1 MYHRIGQRK
10 LGLYSSYRKSVLR
23 NLSTSLILHGRIKT
37 TEAKAK
43 EVRKVV
49 ERLITMAKEDN
60 LNTRRRAYS
69 YLFVKDAVQKLFELA
84 KNDYAERKGG
94 YTRILKL
101 GQRRGDG
108 AKIVILELVKE

>member
-1 MYHRIGQRK
+1 MYHQIGQRK

-49 ERLITMAKEDN
+49 EKLITMAKEDN
-60 LNTRRRAYS
+60 LNTRKRAYS

-84 KNDYAERKGG
+84 KNDYADRNGG

>member
-1 MYHRIGQRK
+1 MYHQIGQRK
-10 LGLYSSYRKSVLR
+10 LGMYSGYRRSVLR
-23 NLSTSLILHGRIKT
+23 NLSTSLIMSGHIKT

-49 ERLITMAKEDN
+49 EKLITMAKEDN
-60 LNTRRRAYS
+60 LNTRKKAYS
-69 YLFVKDAVQKLFELA
+69 YLFAKDAVQRLFEMA
-84 KNDYAERKGG
+84 KNDYAERDGG

>member
-1 MYHRIGQRK
+1 MYHNMGQRK
-10 LGLYSSYRKSVLR
+10 LGLYGSYRKSVLR

-49 ERLITMAKEDN
+49 EKLITMAKEDN
-60 LNTRRRAYS
+60 LNTRKRAYS

-84 KNDYAERKGG
+84 KNDFTERNGG

>member
-1 MYHRIGQRK
+1 MYHQIGQRK
-10 LGLYSSYRKSVLR
+10 LGMYSGYRRSVLR
-23 NLSTSLILHGRIKT
+23 NLSTSLIMSGHIKT

-49 ERLITMAKEDN
+49 EKLITMAKEDN
-60 LNTRRRAYS
+60 LNTRKKAYS
-69 YLFVKDAVQKLFELA
+69 YLFAKDAVQRLFEMA
-84 KNDYAERKGG
+84 KNDYAERNGG

-108 AKIVILELVKE
+108 ARIVILELVKE